1 MTTPFIRARV
11 SLANHLSLG
20 MVRLRYLD
28 GGAIELDDGRRYGP
42 GAIYSIEPVKEA
54 TGPTP
59 EEIEELGAALGAVIQ
74 TFDDGRW
81 CVQSDRTIEDHSIY
95 AALAKAIDWALACAN
110 AESAEL
116 RERLAKAEAG
126 DAMRAQR
133 LLDAVAKLEGL
144 GEYARIL
151 HTPGHASAPRGAW
164 TLSVNWQ
171 PDAVKGSLDEVIA
184 YILND
189 LGKPTP
195 VAVETPTE
203 APPVA
208 PEVEPTVEPTV
219 EDDGTPF

>member
-42 GAIYSIEPVKEA
+42 AAWFLIDPVKEV
-54 TGPTP
+54 TGPTT

-81 CVQSDRTIEDHSIY
+81 CVQSDRTIEDRSIY
-95 AALAKAIDWALACAN
+95 AALAKAINWALACAN
-110 AESAEL
+110 AESANL

-133 LLDAVAKLEGL
+133 LLDAMMKLEPSERSIGIRRSPTYSPTMP
-144 GEYARIL
+144 GEW
-151 HTPGHASAPRGAW
+151 S
-164 TLSVNWQ
+164 LSVHYQ

-184 YILND
+184 YILDD

-195 VAVETPTE
+195 AAIE
-203 APPVA
+203 APA
-208 PEVEPTVEPTV
+208 LEPKVEPTV
-219 EDDGTPF
+219 EDDDTPF